1 MPGPWEKFNTS
12 GASDNSGSKPWERFG
27 GAETPSLYQRG
38 EDALYGAAKSG
49 LGLLGKVVGP
59 IDNFFGKY
67 ISSPIRQTAYDLA
80 EGKPLNES
88 LLHGGSVIGTDT
100 DKVPSGKD
108 IAEKQGFSDTS
119 LSDYFP
125 ALYNDTGKGLQLQKG
140 GWADPTAKGLVG
152 GVYDM
157 ASDPLTYV
165 SGLGIGKLGAEAG
178 PAVAAVKTA
187 AESIPGVKSAIQ
199 GAKGLIKPIEDAA
212 APIVDSDSQVKN
224 IMKATEPPEGF
235 KGLINLVDEAKKS
248 GLNTEL
254 PSAEAFRAAEKNL
267 PDLKFKALPGQKAA
281 VASRQDADVISAFK
295 DLPSKESKAYQDY
308 LALQRNE
315 LIDRL
320 NKETNSISKGFKP
333 TDSAKKAG
341 DQLIK
346 DYLDIH
352 NKTKA
357 ENIPAFKQIDAV
369 QIPVEDLGNKLGN
382 KIAKDLG
389 IEKYIVTEADAEGR
403 TGIKM
408 LPWQA
413 RSGISKGTYDT
424 IAKTLEELNTG
435 GEFNIRDLRNIRE
448 SLRDNAEKARGSGS
462 LTEARKIES
471 IRSSLLDYIQNTVE
485 SSVPD
490 VKVRQTFKNWAIN
503 EQNKEMLTKVLGGK
517 LDPTSLLTD
526 KAVSENALDN
536 VFRNSNTVQL
546 AKQTLGDNF
555 KKAAANYVAQ
565 GIESSKTHGVM
576 SAKKFDT
583 WLRNNEDVLNI
594 AFQDNPK
601 TLQQIKSIADYMRLG
616 PDMITS
622 NPSGTAK
629 SVKIMESLTQAKEA
643 VTNPRKFLG
652 EMIANRQV
660 KKEAENL
667 LVPKKPGESIM
678 NKAQGGLLNL
688 DNKAEGLLSNPLR
701 IKSQA
706 LRQGVLIPGRQKN
719 E

>member
-1 MPGPWEKFNTS
+1 MAGPWEKFS
-12 GASDNSGSKPWERFG
+12 AAESSDDGGPKPWERFQDSDDG
-27 GAETPSLYQRG
+27 GPKPWERFNVPEQPGLYQRG
-38 EDALYGAAKSG
+38 EDALYGAAKTG

-67 ISSPIRQTAYDLA
+67 ISSPIRQTAYDLS
-80 EGKPLNES
+80 EGRPLSES

-108 IAEKQGFSDTS
+108 IAEKQGFSNTS

-125 ALYNDTGKGLQLQKG
+125 ALYNETGKGIQLQKG

-152 GVYDM
+152 GIYDI

-165 SGLGIGKLGAEAG
+165 DGLGVSKALSQAG
-178 PAVAAVKTA
+178 PAASAIKTA
-187 AESIPGVKSAIQ
+187 AESVPGIDKITQA
-199 GAKGLIKPIEDAA
+199 GKGLIKPIEEAA
-212 APIVDSDSQVKN
+212 SPIIDSDSQVKN

-235 KGLINLVDEAKKS
+235 RGLINLVDEAKKS
-248 GLNTEL
+248 GLKTEL
-254 PSAEAFRAAEKNL
+254 PSAEAFKLAEQNL

-308 LALQRNE
+308 LTLQRNE
-315 LIDRL
+315 LLEKLD
-320 NKETNSISKGFKP
+320 KETKSISKGYEP

-357 ENIPAFKQIDAV
+357 ENIPAFKQIDSV

-403 TGIKM
+403 AGVKM

-485 SSVPD
+485 SAIPD
-490 VKVRQTFKNWAIN
+490 AKVRQTFKNWAIN

-546 AKQTLGDNF
+546 AKQTLGTNF
-555 KKAAANYVAQ
+555 NKAAANYVAQ
-565 GIESSKTHGVM
+565 GIESSKTHGVI

-583 WLRNNEDVLNI
+583 WIRNNDDVLKI
-594 AFQDNPK
+594 AFQENPK
-601 TLQQIKSIADYMRLG
+601 ALTKKL
-616 PDMITS
+616 
-622 NPSGTAK
+622 NP
-629 SVKIMESLTQAKEA
+629 
-643 VTNPRKFLG
+643 
-652 EMIANRQV
+652 
-660 KKEAENL
+660 
-667 LVPKKPGESIM
+667 
-678 NKAQGGLLNL
+678 
-688 DNKAEGLLSNPLR
+688 
-701 IKSQA
+701 
-706 LRQGVLIPGRQKN
+706 
-719 E
+719 